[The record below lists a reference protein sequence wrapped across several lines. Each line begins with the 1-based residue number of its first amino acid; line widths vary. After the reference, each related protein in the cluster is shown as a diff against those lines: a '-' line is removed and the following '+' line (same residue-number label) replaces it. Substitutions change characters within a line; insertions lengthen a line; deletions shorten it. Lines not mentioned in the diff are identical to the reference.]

1 MYKTRDCSFSPLS
14 QFNLSFAHGC
24 KVSVPPSSALA
35 QPALSVVALRLL
47 QGFVHGSR
55 GRGGFDPGDGEQGG
69 GGGCRH
75 GNLNHLL
82 ILDQSNEGFE
92 TFQ

>member
-1 MYKTRDCSFSPLS
+1 M
-14 QFNLSFAHGC
+14 
-24 KVSVPPSSALA
+24 
-35 QPALSVVALRLL
+35 
-47 QGFVHGSR
+47 HGSR

-69 GGGCRH
+69 GGGGCH

-82 ILDQSNEGFE
+82 ILDKSNEGFE